1 VAIVQISRI
10 TNRKGLQEDLPQP
23 LAPAELGWAV
33 DSRQLFIGPGTLAE
47 GAPDQN
53 NNVEILT
60 EYSDILAT
68 QTAYTYTGF
77 AATGYSVQTGPTAG
91 SPISQPLQNRL
102 DSYCVVTDFGATG
115 NGITD
120 DTAAINRAL
129 YQLYCREVN
138 PQIRRSLF
146 FPAGSYLIT
155 DTILVPP
162 YAMLYGEGPNSSILN
177 FTVNAWTSAV
187 PYAAGVLV
195 RSGSYTAGSLTIGST
210 YTITAVGTTD
220 FTLIG
225 ASSNTPGVTFTKNS
239 TVGTGTGTVTQYF
252 RSNFAVPIGTAL
264 NGTIEGQYYWGN
276 ISSGAASSL
285 PNYIMQTASSDNQQT
300 GVNIV
305 SPYEPQNILVSNMC
319 MITDQFMNGLLME
332 RAHDCAFTNVTI
344 QGPLTTST
352 LTSSTDNSAAV
363 NWASTSALVNNHI
376 NFDNCSFK
384 GFTYGT
390 NTAQQIEG
398 ITISNCKF
406 DTLYQG
412 VYLGGLTPVDGGPTG
427 VRLISNMFDN
437 IYVEGVVI
445 DGVSLNTTTNNV
457 FYDVGNHFNGASL
470 AASAIIDIDTDNNV
484 CLGDMFERT
493 TAQSAT
499 YPRIKLNNTAS
510 IAMENGYRLQ
520 QGTYKRESGVLFTLV
535 NNVAVAAQI
544 LTFNA
549 VAVAAVQ
556 INYTIVRGSAVRT
569 GTYTIVRST
578 DGGST
583 NLNGSDATTGVEN
596 ISPGVTFSV
605 TESSSTVVWK
615 YTTTNTGDNGTL
627 SYSVTYLA

>member
-1 VAIVQISRI
+1 MAIVQISRI
-10 TNRKGLQEDLPQP
+10 TQRKGLEEDLPQP

-33 DSRQLFIGPGTLAE
+33 DTRQLYIGPGTLAE
-47 GAPDQN
+47 GSPDEY

-77 AATGYSVQTGPTAG
+77 GATGYSVQTGPTPG
-91 SPISQPLQNRL
+91 SPVSQSLQSRL

-115 NGITD
+115 DGSTD

-129 YQLYCREVN
+129 YQLYCVNAN

-146 FPAGSYLIT
+146 FPAGNYIIT
-155 DTILVPP
+155 NTILVPP
-162 YAMLYGEGPNSSILN
+162 YAMLYGEGPESSILN
-177 FTVNAWTSAV
+177 FTVTTWTSTV

-195 RSGSYTAGSLTIGST
+195 KSGGLY
-210 YTITAVGTTD
+210 Y
-220 FTLIG
+220 
-225 ASSNTPGVTFTKNS
+225 
-239 TVGTGTGTVTQYF
+239 
-252 RSNFAVPIGTAL
+252 RSNFAVPAGTAL
-264 NGTIEGQYYWGN
+264 NATVGVPAQYYWGD
-276 ISSGAASSL
+276 ITTGAASGL
-285 PNYIMQTASSDNQQT
+285 PEYIMQTASRDGQKT

-305 SPYEPQNILVSNMC
+305 SPFEPQNILVSNMR
-319 MITDQFMNGLLME
+319 MVTDQIMDGLLID

-344 QGPLTTST
+344 QGPLTTAT
-352 LTSSTDNSAAV
+352 LATATDDIAAVRWSST
-363 NWASTSALVNNHI
+363 TSLVTNHV
-376 NFDNCSFK
+376 NFDNCGVS

-390 NTAQQIEG
+390 NTDQQIEG
-398 ITISNCKF
+398 VTISNCKF

-412 VYLGGLTPVDGGPTG
+412 AYLGGATPVNGGPTG
-427 VRLISNMFDN
+427 VRLISNVFDN

-457 FYDVGNHFNGASL
+457 FYDVGNHFNGAASP
-470 AASAIIDIDTDNNV
+470 ASAIIDIDTANNV

-520 QGTYKRESGVLFTLV
+520 QGTYKRESGVQFTLV
-535 NNVAVAAQI
+535 DNVSVAAQI

-578 DGGST
+578 DGGSA

-605 TESSSTVVWK
+605 TESSNTVVWK